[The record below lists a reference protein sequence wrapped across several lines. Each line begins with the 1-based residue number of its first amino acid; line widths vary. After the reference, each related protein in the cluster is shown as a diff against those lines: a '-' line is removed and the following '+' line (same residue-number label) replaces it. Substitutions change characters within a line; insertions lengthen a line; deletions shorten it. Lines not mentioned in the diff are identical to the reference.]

1 MFFNLFD
8 RTHNL
13 YKNITLILIILGLFW
28 PTYLSMPLLLYFS
41 EVNGAY
47 QKCLIL
53 DLLDQTITK
62 DKSLKKVCPMPNV
75 HDRIHRGYLYLD

>member
-1 MFFNLFD
+1 MFFNFFD

-13 YKNITLILIILGLFW
+13 YKNTTLILIILGLFW

-47 QKCLIL
+47 QNSLIL
-53 DLLDQTITK
+53 DLLDQTVSQKT
-62 DKSLKKVCPMPNV
+62 N
-75 HDRIHRGYLYLD
+75 H